1 MTVVVLGSV
10 NQDIVCEVEQ
20 LPRPGET
27 VLALRSR
34 TNLGGKGSNQAVAA
48 ARAGG
53 RVEFIARVGRD
64 ADPGLR
70 KSLRE
75 YGVELSA
82 LREVRDARTGTAYI
96 TVADGENQIVVDP
109 GANFRWE
116 PEPEL
121 DTMAEADLLR
131 SAEVVVAQLEVPPN
145 VVEWAARRAR
155 RFILNAAPA
164 TALPDELLRRC
175 HPLIVNESELSALTG
190 TTARTPEQAFHLA
203 RSLCLR
209 GVESVV
215 ATLGA
220 AGSVWAHRCDVPAPV
235 AGGYQAA
242 PQVNSVDSTGAGDA
256 FVGALATALADGM
269 PLGGAVAYATA
280 AGALAVQTPGTHAS
294 YPTGDQIV
302 TALAAIP
309 VAQPLV

>member
-1 MTVVVLGSV
+1 VTVVVLGSV
-10 NQDIVCEVEQ
+10 NQDIVCEVQQ

-53 RVEFIARVGRD
+53 RVEFIARIGRD

-70 KSLRE
+70 KALRE
-75 YGVELSA
+75 YGVELTA
-82 LREVRDARTGTAYI
+82 LREVHDARTGTAYI

-109 GANFRWE
+109 GANFGWE
-116 PEPEL
+116 SESEL
-121 DTMAEADLLR
+121 DTGAEADLLR
-131 SAEVVVAQLEVPPN
+131 SAEVVVAQLEVPPS

-155 RFILNAAPA
+155 RFVLNAAPA

-190 TTARTPEQAFHLA
+190 TTARTPEQAFHSA
-203 RSLCLR
+203 RTLCLR

-220 AGSVWAHRCDVPAPV
+220 AGSVWAHRCDAPV
-235 AGGYQAA
+235 LVSGGYQAA
-242 PQVNSVDSTGAGDA
+242 PQVNAVDSTGAGDA
-256 FVGALATALADGM
+256 FVGALAVALADGM

-309 VAQPLV
+309 IAQPLV

>member
-10 NQDIVCEVEQ
+10 NQDIVCEVAQ

-53 RVEFIARVGRD
+53 RIEFIGRIGRD

-75 YGVELSA
+75 YGVELTA
-82 LREVRDARTGTAYI
+82 LREARDARTGTAYI

-116 PEPEL
+116 PESEL
-121 DTMAEADLLR
+121 DTMPEAELLR
-131 SAEVVVAQLEVPPN
+131 SAEVVVAQLEVPLN
-145 VVEWAARRAR
+145 VVAWAARRAR
-155 RFILNAAPA
+155 RFVLNAAPA
-164 TALPDELLRRC
+164 TALPEELLRRC

-190 TTARTPEQAFHLA
+190 STARTPEQVFHLA

-220 AGSVWAHRCDVPAPV
+220 AGSVWAHRSDVPAPV

-256 FVGALATALADGM
+256 FVGALAAALADGM

-302 TALAAIP
+302 SALTAIP
-309 VAQPLV
+309 AARSLV

>member
-10 NQDIVCEVEQ
+10 NQDIVCEVGQ
-20 LPRPGET
+20 LPQPGET

-53 RVEFIARVGRD
+53 RVEFIGRIGTD

-75 YGVELSA
+75 YGVELTA
-82 LREVRDARTGTAYI
+82 LREVPDARTGTAYI
-96 TVADGENQIVVDP
+96 TVADDDNQIVVDP

-116 PEPEL
+116 SESEL
-121 DTMAEADLLR
+121 DTMTEAELLR
-131 SAEVVVAQLEVPPN
+131 SAHVVVAQLEVPPN

-155 RFILNAAPA
+155 RFVLNAAPA
-164 TALPDELLRRC
+164 TALPDELLGHC
-175 HPLIVNESELSALTG
+175 HPLIVNASELSALTG
-190 TTARTPEQAFHLA
+190 TTARTPEQAFQLA

-209 GVESVV
+209 GAASVV

-220 AGSVWAHRCDVPAPV
+220 AGSVWAYRGAVPASV

-242 PQVNSVDSTGAGDA
+242 PLVNSVDSTGAGDA
-256 FVGALATALADGM
+256 FVGALAAALADGM
-269 PLGGAVAYATA
+269 SLGRAVAYATA
-280 AGALAVQTPGTHAS
+280 AGALAVQAPGTHVS

-302 TALAAIP
+302 SALATMPA
-309 VAQPLV
+309 ARPLV